1 MIIEAVRD
9 GIEDFQLM
17 KMAEEVLGRE
27 AVLEYVRRITTDL
40 YTFEKDAAILEQVK
54 TELAQALLN
63 ATAQ

>member
-1 MIIEAVRD
+1 
-9 GIEDFQLM
+9 M